1 VAVDV
6 VRVGRSFRALRLRL
20 GLRQRDVAARAGVSQ
35 QHVSDLER
43 GQVGRMSFD
52 AAAKLFAVLD
62 ARLVVSVSWRG
73 AQLDRL
79 LDEAHAAVVA
89 ATVTRLQADG
99 WEVLPE
105 VTYAVYRE
113 RGSVDILAWHA
124 ASRTLLVIEVKTEIA
139 SAEET
144 LRRHDEKVRLAPKL
158 GRERFGVG
166 YVHEPSTGGPS
177 RAHPRSGLPA
187 PWRRGWAVAAT
198 AERPDGRAAVR
209 RSVAARRIHRR
220 PRSAAA
226 GYHPLN
232 RARAVNDRSR
242 RCVNPNRRLAPLVP
256 VAGSNSR
263 RRETRHRQRPYP
275 GQTKRQGRA
284 SPGRVAAAPVRRR
297 TLGASPYGAR
307 G

>member
-43 GQVGRMSFD
+43 GQLGRMSFD
-52 AAAKLFAVLD
+52 AASRLFAVLD

-113 RGSVDILAWHA
+113 RGSIDILAWHA
-124 ASRTLLVIEVKTEIA
+124 SSRTLLVVEVKTEIA
-139 SAEET
+139 SAKEL
-144 LRRHDEKVRLAPKL
+144 LRRHDEKVRLAPGL
-158 GRERFGVG
+158 GRQRFGAPPLVVCRLLVVADTSTNRRRVARLEHILAPVYRLRG
-166 YVHEPSTGGPS
+166 SALRQWLRRPSGPMGGLLFADVSLPGASTAGRGLRRSAVTRPSVPGPS
-177 RAHPRSGLPA
+177 PTN
-187 PWRRGWAVAAT
+187 RGGV
-198 AERPDGRAAVR
+198 
-209 RSVAARRIHRR
+209 
-220 PRSAAA
+220 
-226 GYHPLN
+226 
-232 RARAVNDRSR
+232 
-242 RCVNPNRRLAPLVP
+242 
-256 VAGSNSR
+256 
-263 RRETRHRQRPYP
+263 
-275 GQTKRQGRA
+275 
-284 SPGRVAAAPVRRR
+284 
-297 TLGASPYGAR
+297 
-307 G
+307 